1 MLSSG
6 VWCSRVSDSMAAR
19 ILLGNPDGVE
29 PDSMAAHVLLGN
41 PDGVELDGSLHL
53 THANG
58 PLVTSGYL
66 IRNYVPSDMS
76 GSVDRI
82 FHIRI
87 PWRRMGEATFQIP
100 RTDMSGSSDSAHP
113 ESIRGWHFRL
123 PGSLQAEGR
132 TLHNAVVFSWSFQ
145 IFSTNILRYF
155 RPTSWDIFDRHLE
168 IFSTD
173 ILRYFALDIWCLNPQ
188 TLLVIYLS

>member
-76 GSVDRI
+76 GS
-82 FHIRI
+82 
-87 PWRRMGEATFQIP
+87 
-100 RTDMSGSSDSAHP
+100 SDSAHP

-145 IFSTNILRYF
+145 IFSTDILRYF
-155 RPTSWDIFDRHLE
+155 RPTSWDIFDRY
-168 IFSTD
+168 FGKFCF
-173 ILRYFALDIWCLNPQ
+173 RYLMSKSPNYPCNPP
-188 TLLVIYLS
+188 IIGFLSL